1 MAQIIKWPF
10 GPASVAALTATGA
23 QALTIVNN
31 LTVIDGAT
39 VEATGNRTL
48 NLTIGSGLEIGARL
62 VIKSKSNG
70 AETLIFGAGITGVT
84 IVGVAGKTQVVE
96 AVYDGTGFV
105 VCATYVQID

>member
-10 GPASVAALTATGA
+10 GPATTVALSATGA
-23 QALTIVNN
+23 QAIAIANDLTIV
-31 LTVIDGAT
+31 DGVT

-48 NLTIGSGLEIGARL
+48 NLTIDASVNKGARL

-70 AETLIFGAGITGVT
+70 AETLIFGDAITGVT

-96 AVYDGTGFV
+96 AVYDGTAFLV
-105 VCATYVQID
+105 SSTYVQID